1 MFRLRPGKYWR
12 MKARPNRVSSEKL
25 DEKVRR
31 MVLSVFLSDIDGLS
45 VGIRRN
51 RAENRSGAKYNSAEH
66 RERHRDGFVDEQ
78 HEGDGEP
85 QAGR

>member
-1 MFRLRPGKYWR
+1 MPSTVFRLRPGNYWR
-12 MKARPNRVSSEKL
+12 VKVRPNRVSNKKL
-25 DEKVRR
+25 DEKIRR

-66 RERHRDGFVDEQ
+66 
-78 HEGDGEP
+78 
-85 QAGR
+85 